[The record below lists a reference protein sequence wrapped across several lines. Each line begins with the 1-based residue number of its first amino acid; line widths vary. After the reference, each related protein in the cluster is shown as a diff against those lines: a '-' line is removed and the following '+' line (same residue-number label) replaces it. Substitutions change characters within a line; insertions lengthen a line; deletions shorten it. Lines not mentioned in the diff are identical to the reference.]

1 MSTLNDK
8 RDDFNFPI
16 SNFPFL
22 CRNISS
28 ALAYEI
34 YFSQLV
40 RYARACCKYQDFVD
54 REKLVT
60 TKLFFRVIA
69 KGSLCQQLKRSTRD
83 ILTSLIPTI

>member
-22 CRNISS
+22 CRNIPS

-40 RYARACCKYQDFVD
+40 RYARACCKYQDFVH
-54 REKLVT
+54 REKLLNS
-60 TKLFFRVIA
+60 KLLTIVMGARN
-69 KGSLCQQLKRSTRD
+69 LCQLLMTRGT
-83 ILTSLIPTI
+83 ILIFP